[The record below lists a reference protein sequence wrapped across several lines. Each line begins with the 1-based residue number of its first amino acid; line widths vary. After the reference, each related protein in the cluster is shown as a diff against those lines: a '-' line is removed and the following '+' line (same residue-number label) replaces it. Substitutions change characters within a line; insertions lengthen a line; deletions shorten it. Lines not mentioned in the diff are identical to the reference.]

1 MMIVSQGYLQ
11 IDDTLVKGKSVEGL
25 LTLDVAPRVYLGGLP
40 DMSEVMERSGAG
52 PEAEASLARYRG
64 CMRSLYINEA
74 SYPLKVIRGRTGANI
89 QDCDGTVCGGEV
101 SVTHDDGLT
110 IDNYHLRFVTMREC
124 VCWTRRRSLDLD
136 TIVSV
141 KRATLANI
149 VR

>member
-1 MMIVSQGYLQ
+1 M
-11 IDDTLVKGKSVEGL
+11 EGL

-101 SVTHDDGLT
+101 SSHCVARQLKHQTSR
-110 IDNYHLRFVTMREC
+110 RFVTTREC
-124 VCWTRRRSLDLD
+124 VFSTKNLSLDLGI
-136 TIVSV
+136 TASV
-141 KRATLANI
+141 RRATLGSI

>member
-1 MMIVSQGYLQ
+1 MARDQCRQTRHTGAIDFYVWIPEIFDYLIISQGYLQ

-74 SYPLKVIRGRTGANI
+74 S
-89 QDCDGTVCGGEV
+89 
-101 SVTHDDGLT
+101 
-110 IDNYHLRFVTMREC
+110 
-124 VCWTRRRSLDLD
+124 
-136 TIVSV
+136 
-141 KRATLANI
+141 
-149 VR
+149 

>member
-1 MMIVSQGYLQ
+1 MLISQGYLQ

-89 QDCDGTVCGGEV
+89 LDCDGTVCGGEV
-101 SVTHDDGLT
+101 RYTL
-110 IDNYHLRFVTMREC
+110 C
-124 VCWTRRRSLDLD
+124 
-136 TIVSV
+136 
-141 KRATLANI
+141 RADH
-149 VR
+149 

>member
-1 MMIVSQGYLQ
+1 M
-11 IDDTLVKGKSVEGL
+11 EGL

-74 SYPLKVIRGRTGANI
+74 SYPLKVIRGRSGANI

-101 SVTHDDGLT
+101 SDETYNDELT
-110 IDNYHLRFVTMREC
+110 IDTDHVSHQVCDNEGVC
-124 VCWTRRRSLDLD
+124 VLD
-136 TIVSV
+136 TEVESGPGYHCQCQESYTGQHCQV
-141 KRATLANI
+141 RACIIRTWTGA
-149 VR
+149 

>member
-1 MMIVSQGYLQ
+1 M
-11 IDDTLVKGKSVEGL
+11 EGL

-40 DMSEVMERSGAG
+40 DISEVMERSGAG

-101 SVTHDDGLT
+101 SDIQGVPCQKANNSGL
-110 IDNYHLRFVTMREC
+110 EAE
-124 VCWTRRRSLDLD
+124 
-136 TIVSV
+136 SV
-141 KRATLANI
+141 FWGNP
-149 VR
+149 V

>member
-1 MMIVSQGYLQ
+1 M
-11 IDDTLVKGKSVEGL
+11 EGL

-101 SVTHDDGLT
+101 SSRCVARQLKHQTSR
-110 IDNYHLRFVTMREC
+110 RFVTTREC
-124 VCWTRRRSLDLD
+124 VFSTKNLSLVLGI
-136 TIVSV
+136 TASV
-141 KRATLANI
+141 RRATLGSI

>member
-1 MMIVSQGYLQ
+1 M
-11 IDDTLVKGKSVEGL
+11 EGL

-101 SVTHDDGLT
+101 SDETYNDELT
-110 IDNYHLRFVTMREC
+110 IDTDKSVLRCVTTRAC
-124 VCWTRRRSLDLD
+124 VCWIQRRSRDPG

-141 KRATLANI
+141 KRATLASI

>member
-1 MMIVSQGYLQ
+1 MIIVTQGYLQ

-101 SVTHDDGLT
+101 SDTYRVFQKKTLCVQRSIT
-110 IDNYHLRFVTMREC
+110 QFWKHLLHIRKSIGAMQ
-124 VCWTRRRSLDLD
+124 
-136 TIVSV
+136 
-141 KRATLANI
+141 
-149 VR
+149 

>member
-1 MMIVSQGYLQ
+1 M
-11 IDDTLVKGKSVEGL
+11 EGL

-101 SVTHDDGLT
+101 GSHCVARQLKQQTSR
-110 IDNYHLRFVTMREC
+110 RFVTTREC
-124 VCWTRRRSLDLD
+124 VFSTKNLSLVLGI
-136 TIVSV
+136 TASV
-141 KRATLANI
+141 RRATLGSI

>member
-1 MMIVSQGYLQ
+1 M
-11 IDDTLVKGKSVEGL
+11 EGL

-101 SVTHDDGLT
+101 STHCTQHMFMTRASGL
-110 IDNYHLRFVTMREC
+110 
-124 VCWTRRRSLDLD
+124 
-136 TIVSV
+136 
-141 KRATLANI
+141 
-149 VR
+149 